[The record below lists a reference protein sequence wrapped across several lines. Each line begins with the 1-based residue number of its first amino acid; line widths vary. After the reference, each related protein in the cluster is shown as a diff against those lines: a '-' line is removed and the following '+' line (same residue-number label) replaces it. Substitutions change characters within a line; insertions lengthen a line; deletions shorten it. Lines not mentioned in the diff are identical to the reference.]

1 MRSIVWPLLALLV
14 ILHHDFWFW
23 DDPTLVAGWFPV
35 GLLYHVVLSIAA
47 TGFWLMAVTCAW
59 PTDLDDESVVPV
71 PSDNGLAAN
80 AAAEAPQ
87 A

>member
-23 DDPTLVAGWFPV
+23 NDPTLVAGWFPI
-35 GLLYHVVLSIAA
+35 GLLYHVGLSLVAA
-47 TGFWLMAVTCAW
+47 AFWLFVVKFAW
-59 PTDLDDESVVPV
+59 PSELADEQLSSV
-71 PSDNGLAAN
+71 N
-80 AAAEAPQ
+80 AGESTEAPQ

>member
-23 DDPTLVAGWFPV
+23 DDPTLVAGWFPI
-35 GLLYHVVLSIAA
+35 GLLYHVGLSLVAA
-47 TGFWLMAVTCAW
+47 GFWLFVVKSAW
-59 PTDLDDESVVPV
+59 PTELS
-71 PSDNGLAAN
+71 GLSSTGETEKP
-80 AAAEAPQ
+80 AEAPQ

>member
-23 DDPTLVAGWFPV
+23 DNSTLVFGWFPV
-35 GLLYHVVLSIAA
+35 GLLYHVGLSIVAA
-47 TGFWLMAVTCAW
+47 GFWLLTVQCAW
-59 PTDLDDESVVPV
+59 PTYLADEATTTANNRPAA
-71 PSDNGLAAN
+71 SDH
-80 AAAEAPQ
+80 AEVPQ

>member
-23 DDPTLVAGWFPV
+23 NDATLVAGWFPI
-35 GLLYHVVLSIAA
+35 GLLYHVGLSIVAA
-47 TGFWLMAVTCAW
+47 GFWMFAVKCAW
-59 PTDLDDESVVPV
+59 PRY
-71 PSDNGLAAN
+71 LAEELSGT
-80 AAAEAPQ
+80 AEAGPAASDSAEAQQ

>member
-1 MRSIVWPLLALLV
+1 MRSLVWPLLALLV

-23 DDPTLVAGWFPV
+23 DDPSLVFDWIPV

-47 TGFWLMAVTCAW
+47 AGFWLFAVKSAW
-59 PTDLDDESVVPV
+59 PGYLTETTLESADSNPAM
-71 PSDNGLAAN
+71 PGAT
-80 AAAEAPQ
+80 EASQ

>member
-23 DDPTLVAGWFPV
+23 NDPTLVFGWFPI
-35 GLLYHVVLSIAA
+35 GLLYHVVLSIVAA
-47 TGFWLMAVTCAW
+47 GFWLLAVQYAW
-59 PTDLDDESVVPV
+59 PAYLADEAARPSNDRSTA
-71 PSDNGLAAN
+71 SDN
-80 AAAEAPQ
+80 AEAPQ

>member
-1 MRSIVWPLLALLV
+1 MRKIVWPLLGLLV

-23 DDPTLVAGWFPV
+23 DDPTLVAGWFPI
-35 GLLYHVVLSIAA
+35 GLLYHVGLSLVAA
-47 TGFWLMAVTCAW
+47 AFWLTVVKSAW
-59 PTDLDDESVVPV
+59 PS
-71 PSDNGLAAN
+71 GLADEIPASEGVD